1 METFIRYCPHRGQS
15 RIYLSK
21 ARFRIVCTGRRF
33 GKTLC
38 LAREVAERGILNP
51 GDYGWVAPTY
61 NVAERGRE
69 AFMAAAAP
77 WFLRFVG
84 RTPARVEFR
93 NEDGELCRVWFLSAD
108 IPENIRGYAFQIFI
122 HNI

>member
-1 METFIRYCPHRGQS
+1 LQ
-15 RIYLSK
+15 
-21 ARFRIVCTGRRF
+21 V
-33 GKTLC
+33 
-38 LAREVAERGILNP
+38 P

-77 WFLRFVG
+77 WFLHFVG
-84 RTPARVEFR
+84 RTPSRVEFR

-108 IPENIRGYAFQIFI
+108 NPVLKLRRKLRVTGTVNHDLSNYFDYS
-122 HNI
+122 